1 MGVNSKHEVL
11 ILLKDERIGV
21 IALELIPSVNTFT
34 VAKFDTSTMPAPI
47 TRTNF
52 MGEDSAMD
60 AYTQAEKTSL
70 ERGWTIAHRGE
81 RNRG

>member
-34 VAKFDTSTMPAPI
+34 VAKFDTSTMPAPV

-52 MGEDSAMD
+52 MG
-60 AYTQAEKTSL
+60 
-70 ERGWTIAHRGE
+70 
-81 RNRG
+81 